1 MAIEPA
7 GAQNFQVLSPLHI
20 VQCTMYSLPCTHAQ
34 VPECERLPDQSEV
47 YKLQQLRSCRAQKLV
62 DTTMAELGVPGP
74 PAVPTRATC
83 GAYLAL
89 RAEVIAMLEMR
100 KTLQHR

>member
-1 MAIEPA
+1 MISKCWFCNHP
-7 GAQNFQVLSPLHI
+7 VL
-20 VQCTMYSLPCTHAQ
+20 
-34 VPECERLPDQSEV
+34 
-47 YKLQQLRSCRAQKLV
+47 CRAQKLV
-62 DTTMAELGVPGP
+62 DTTMSELGVPGP

-100 KTLQHR
+100 KTLQHRSVSLQTYGTSERSVVASTSRIKLRSPQPGADGIISGCR

>member
-1 MAIEPA
+1 M
-7 GAQNFQVLSPLHI
+7 
-20 VQCTMYSLPCTHAQ
+20 
-34 VPECERLPDQSEV
+34 
-47 YKLQQLRSCRAQKLV
+47 QKLV
-62 DTTMAELGVPGP
+62 DTTLAELGVSAGP
-74 PAVPTRATC
+74 AIPTRATC

>member
-1 MAIEPA
+1 MLVCPVSSKLEHLGMSAVLHA
-7 GAQNFQVLSPLHI
+7 GYIF
-20 VQCTMYSLPCTHAQ
+20 
-34 VPECERLPDQSEV
+34 
-47 YKLQQLRSCRAQKLV
+47 CRAQKLV
-62 DTTMAELGVPGP
+62 DTTMGELGVPGP

-89 RAEVIAMLEMR
+89 RAEVIAMLELR

>member
-1 MAIEPA
+1 MHFVILEIRGQHNISQLASSSS
-7 GAQNFQVLSPLHI
+7 LKHI
-20 VQCTMYSLPCTHAQ
+20 GYGPYQQRQRLALRFSLDIC
-34 VPECERLPDQSEV
+34 CL
-47 YKLQQLRSCRAQKLV
+47 YCRAQKLV

-89 RAEVIAMLEMR
+89 RAEVIAMLELR

>member
-1 MAIEPA
+1 M
-7 GAQNFQVLSPLHI
+7 V
-20 VQCTMYSLPCTHAQ
+20 
-34 VPECERLPDQSEV
+34 
-47 YKLQQLRSCRAQKLV
+47 
-62 DTTMAELGVPGP
+62 ELGVPGA

-89 RAEVIAMLEMR
+89 RAEVIAMLELR